1 MGHTNLFT
9 EDVKGDYAESMTE
22 FLTAS
27 TLSALSGVRHG
38 FFTKNCGNVGFS
50 WAENTAEALESR
62 RRIAV
67 HLGVDSLNLLI
78 CRQIHSPDVVCVTK
92 NWRRS
97 DRPEADALVTNKTG
111 IALGILTAD
120 CVPVLFADAENGVIG
135 AAHAG
140 WKGAVSGV
148 LENTLAAMEKLG
160 ARRVLIKAA
169 LGPCIWQDSYEVGA
183 EFPAP
188 FLAEDA
194 MHRRFFTP
202 ASKNGH
208 YQFDLPGYVG
218 HKLQHLGLESIAPSP
233 ADTCAAPDRFFS
245 HRYST
250 LRDEK
255 RGGNLLSVITKG

>member
-160 ARRVLIKAA
+160 ARAGLCRDCPRDFHRA
-169 LGPCIWQDSYEVGA
+169 LRRAESVPLRRLDRAFGRGQYFSGAKGRCCRDWKYDSTGGA
-183 EFPAP
+183 KLRPA
-188 FLAEDA
+188 
-194 MHRRFFTP
+194 
-202 ASKNGH
+202 
-208 YQFDLPGYVG
+208 
-218 HKLQHLGLESIAPSP
+218 
-233 ADTCAAPDRFFS
+233 CFS
-245 HRYST
+245 GSV
-250 LRDEK
+250 
-255 RGGNLLSVITKG
+255 RG